1 MSERFNYT
9 NIPMTVSAMTQ
20 VKNWGVRDIHQKL
33 SHLIDYTADK
43 ATNAG
48 WIVPAKEQRIGHFI
62 GMTQPELIP
71 LHAISI
77 LRSESIYISPRGAG
91 LWISPHVFNTTA
103 DVDRLF
109 HVLEK
114 L

>member
-62 GMTQPELIP
+62 GMTRPELIP

-77 LRSESIYISPRGAG
+77 LRSENIYISPRGAG